1 MMRTLHLLALAVVLT
16 LGVWQVATAQD
27 ARAEPTVTLDAA
39 DQAAAEVAAEVTRQ
53 SGVQVGVVSPCT
65 ATATVKI
72 DNAKTEAAVKSFAEA
87 IEASWI
93 RAYVLESAP
102 PAVPFTADQLIGGIS
117 YQRETWWDS
126 FTDEERRELMEGW
139 REAGAFGGFGRGQG
153 GPGQR
158 QPGQPAA
165 EGEQAQTPQPRPE
178 FPGAGS
184 SNMQRRLMQ
193 EAREAAAAAAAAGG
207 QQAQPGQQGQGG
219 RGNFAGMRLFDPIRE
234 LIIPVRSDTVTLT
247 LEDQPLSQA
256 LLDLTTASGFV
267 VAAGADLK
275 GNITLQ
281 AENKPIEEVLGEIA
295 KAVNGQWRPIYL
307 LAVPRQ
313 LTDAEMEQRQEQQFT
328 SRWAR
333 YWAKPPE
340 ERRADIQQQVDRIT
354 RMAERAREG
363 GQDGRRAQRMQ
374 RRGNRMVTRLQ
385 RYSATLSM
393 EQRRELL
400 PLVRAMAGALNQQ

>member
-1 MMRTLHLLALAVVLT
+1 MRTAQLLALAVLLS
-16 LGVWQVATAQD
+16 LGLWQVAAAQD
-27 ARAEPTVTLDAA
+27 AKTEPKVTLDTA
-39 DQAAAEVAAEVTRQ
+39 DQAAAEVAAEVTKQ

-72 DNAKTEAAVKSFAEA
+72 EDAKTEAAVKSFAEA

-93 RAYVLESAP
+93 RAYVLESAA

-126 FTDEERRELMEGW
+126 FTDDERREMMEGW

-153 GPGQR
+153 GPGQG
-158 QPGQPAA
+158 QDGQPPA
-165 EGEQAQTPQPRPE
+165 EGQQAQTPQPRPE

-207 QQAQPGQQGQGG
+207 QQAQPGQQGDGG
-219 RGNFAGMRLFDPIRE
+219 RGNFAGMRLFDPVRE

-247 LEDQPLSQA
+247 LEDQPLNQA

-267 VAAGADLK
+267 VAAGADLQ
-275 GNITLQ
+275 GNISLQ
-281 AENKPIEEVLGEIA
+281 AENKPIEEVLDQIA
-295 KAVNGQWRPIYL
+295 KAVNAQWRPIYL

-313 LTDAEMEQRQEQQFT
+313 LSEAEMEQRMEQQFT

-333 YWAKPPE
+333 YWAKSPE
-340 ERRADIQQQVDRIT
+340 ERKADIQQQVDRIT
-354 RMAERAREG
+354 RMAERARES
-363 GQDGRRAQRMQ
+363 GRTSRLQ
-374 RRGNRMVTRLQ
+374 RRGDRMLSRLQ
-385 RYSATLSM
+385 RYSAGLST

-400 PLVRAMAGALNQQ
+400 PLVRALGAAVNQQ